1 MASPSCLCNVQ
12 IGSFNTNLNGVLT
25 NDTILCFGDQLSI
38 IPAGDFIPP
47 DSVSFASGITY
58 NPGISFLLYSCLP
71 DYNLQPFSDPC
82 FLGLLSNNNL
92 NLTNDQSLITT
103 FPGVFTDNKIFIV
116 PITMYSII
124 DGFYSVT
131 NTTDDCY
138 ELGAAFSY
146 TLLPEVTTVISSEN
160 CTNGTSSVLIQG
172 GDASIFGSDFKASN
186 LLPSNAYF
194 VDSVAI
200 DSTYIIVGG
209 LTPGDFYSYNIKD
222 NSNCNYTVSAG
233 PFGGINK
240 PILSSSG
247 PFCISDSTQALNVN
261 SIVGSW
267 SSNCGNCIDS
277 LGIFYPGNATVGN
290 NSIYYEI
297 DTGTCVAKDSIDIIV
312 SDYVNPTI
320 NPVQDI
326 CLDEASFHLTASE
339 TGGIWSGSGVNQFG
353 LFDPSIN
360 GIGTYNVYYVINN
373 VCIDSAIAQITV
385 KDDGECH
392 LLIPS
397 IFSPNNDGVNDIF
410 EIIGINQFEK
420 NSITI
425 INRWGTSVYQKD
437 GYTGDWNGTGLSG
450 KKLPSGTYYYILDLG
465 NGSEPINGY
474 IELIK

>member
-1 MASPSCLCNVQ
+1 
-12 IGSFNTNLNGVLT
+12 
-25 NDTILCFGDQLSI
+25 
-38 IPAGDFIPP
+38 
-47 DSVSFASGITY
+47 
-58 NPGISFLLYSCLP
+58 
-71 DYNLQPFSDPC
+71 
-82 FLGLLSNNNL
+82 
-92 NLTNDQSLITT
+92 
-103 FPGVFTDNKIFIV
+103 
-116 PITMYSII
+116 MYSIV
-124 DGFYSVT
+124 DGIYSNA
-131 NTTDDCY
+131 NTTTPCFQY
-138 ELGAAFSY
+138 GNAITY
-146 TLLPEVTTVISSEN
+146 TFLPETVTTISSEN
-160 CTNGTSSVLIQG
+160 CINGTSSVLIQG

-194 VDSVAI
+194 LDSVAI

-277 LGIFYPGNATVGN
+277 SGIFYPGNATLGN